1 MYVCHES
8 TVSLWWL
15 PGLIQRSVKLHSPLG
30 FQVVILILFGF
41 SLKFAS
47 LGSSSLIM
55 SQARPQF
62 HYSTF
67 LYTLHTCNYLLVIIN
82 IMLAFSVSL

>member
-15 PGLIQRSVKLHSPLG
+15 PGLIQRCVKLHSPLG

-47 LGSSSLIM
+47 LGSSSLII
-55 SQARPQF
+55 SQAKLGPSF
-62 HYSTF
+62 IIVPF
-67 LYTLHTCNYLLVIIN
+67 CILCILVIIYW
-82 IMLAFSVSL
+82 